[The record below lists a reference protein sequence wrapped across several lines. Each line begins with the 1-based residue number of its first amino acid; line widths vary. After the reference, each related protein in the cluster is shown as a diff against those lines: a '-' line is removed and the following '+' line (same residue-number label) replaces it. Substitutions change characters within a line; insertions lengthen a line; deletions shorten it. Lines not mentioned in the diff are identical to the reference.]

1 MLIIFFI
8 FSTLILFSTIGFG
21 LIFSKILKF
30 ENFNYNYGIIGIL
43 GLFILSVIAS
53 YTHLVVSH
61 HYVHNIILILIGL
74 MGLLFLN
81 KSNLNEIKFVFF
93 TFILLFI
100 ALIIAKTNEDF
111 GYYHLPNS
119 LQFSEQKL
127 QFGLGNLNHGF
138 KHVSSLFMIMSLNY
152 LPYVDHFLFNLTN
165 FLFLTFFVSFVLKE
179 VYFNNKK
186 NLNLSNFVIS
196 LFLVLVLSKFS
207 RLAEY
212 GSDIAGQLVI
222 LISFFYILEFFFNES
237 IKENKINYLKISI
250 LLIIFASTLKF
261 ISVIYVILFVI
272 FLLKIKK
279 KLKTILSLVQI
290 NFIIY
295 LILATSIFLFLN
307 FTATGCVIY
316 PIEITCTSN
325 YFEWALD
332 SDVVQ
337 SLNFVYEVWSKG
349 GLGPGFSVDN
359 QNEYIKHLNWVPNW
373 TNVYFIGKFSDYIF
387 ITILIIFIYA
397 CFFFKDLFYSKKINL
412 KKNKSYLFF
421 YFLIA
426 VIFFVWFLNFPTLR
440 YSGYVIVFMLLIFP
454 FSIYASQKISF
465 TNENYIKKISII
477 FLISYSIFLFKNIS
491 RISNELKLAETGH
504 HNFSNFPFYWTDKKS
519 FKRIKLNN
527 HDLYLTNGKCWDTP
541 STCVRFT
548 DSIKITKKNNYI
560 FYIKTK

>member
-1 MLIIFFI
+1 M
-8 FSTLILFSTIGFG
+8 
-21 LIFSKILKF
+21 
-30 ENFNYNYGIIGIL
+30 
-43 GLFILSVIAS
+43 IAS

-138 KHVSSLFMIMSLNY
+138 KHVSSLFMIMSSNY

-165 FLFLTFFVSFVLKE
+165 FLFLTFFVTFVLKE
-179 VYFNNKK
+179 IYFNNKK

-196 LFLVLVLSKFS
+196 LFLVIVLSKFS

-261 ISVIYVILFVI
+261 ISVIYVILFGI
-272 FLLKIKK
+272 FFLKIKK
-279 KLKTILSLVQI
+279 KLKTILSLIQI

-295 LILATSIFLFLN
+295 VILATSIFLFLN
-307 FTATGCVIY
+307 FAATGCVIY
-316 PIEITCTSN
+316 PIEITCASN

-387 ITILIIFIYA
+387 VTILIIFIYG
-397 CFFFKDLFYSKKINL
+397 CFFFKELFYSKKINL
-412 KKNKSYLFF
+412 KKNESYLFF

-426 VIFFVWFLNFPTLR
+426 VIFFVWFLNFPPLR
-440 YSGYVIVFMLLIFP
+440 YSGYVIVFMILIFP
-454 FSIYASQKISF
+454 FSIYASQKINFS
-465 TNENYIKKISII
+465 NKNYIKKISII

-504 HNFSNFPFYWTDKKS
+504 HNFSNSLFIGQ
-519 FKRIKLNN
+519 IKN
-527 HDLYLTNGKCWDTP
+527 HLKE
-541 STCVRFT
+541 
-548 DSIKITKKNNYI
+548 
-560 FYIKTK
+560 